1 MGTPNYMAPEVASFR
16 RYDRK
21 ADIYNFGVM
30 LWEMWYG
37 KRAFHGIS
45 PKDLQEQVA
54 QTTWRTVLHKHE
66 TSLTIHEVQGSN
78 KGI

>member
-1 MGTPNYMAPEVASFR
+1 MGTPNYMAPEVEKNI
-16 RYDRK
+16 RK

-54 QTTWRTVLHKHE
+54 QTT
-66 TSLTIHEVQGSN
+66 
-78 KGI
+78 